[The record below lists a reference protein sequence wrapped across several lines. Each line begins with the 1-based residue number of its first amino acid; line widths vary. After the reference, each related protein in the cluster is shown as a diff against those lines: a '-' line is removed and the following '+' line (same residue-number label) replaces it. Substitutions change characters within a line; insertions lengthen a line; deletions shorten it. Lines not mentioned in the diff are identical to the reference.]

1 MYADHEKD
9 KASTKTKYLEVSP
22 IAAKGYS
29 TISVNKNSPGFA
41 CQRYSQM
48 QELGRY

>member
-29 TISVNKNSPGFA
+29 TISINKNSPGFA
-41 CQRYSQM
+41 CQSDAGTR
-48 QELGRY
+48 EVLKL